1 MTSRPGSPS
10 GHSADPGGRG
20 SEGREDGPFGEP
32 TDTGSGRSDPAFAG
46 SWESSE
52 AGNGPTSYARGWGDG
67 VRDALHFVTRLV
79 ARGHTPSEIRVFV
92 ESRLGH
98 LEEEVRLKR
107 KTLLSSPAGI
117 PVESLVRVQPRGATG
132 PSAFPPPI
140 PGYNYLFLEESRVV
154 GRSFVRELLPRVG
167 RALAITRLPSELRRM
182 ATLED
187 LVILHLG
194 GEGAAEEGVE
204 SAESSPTQLTGR
216 VDNFLNATTQP
227 ALVYLEA
234 VEYLNTQNSFDLTTK
249 FVYWL
254 HSKVQQHHGL
264 LVLSVDP
271 GAFSRSQVA
280 TLERDFN
287 HVVRA
292 T

>member
-1 MTSRPGSPS
+1 MTSHPS
-10 GHSADPGGRG
+10 GSSASGRG
-20 SEGREDGPFGEP
+20 SSDRPSSTASEP
-32 TDTGSGRSDPAFAG
+32 SAG
-46 SWESSE
+46 SEPERALAQELPLAAWGGQEPSD
-52 AGNGPTSYARGWGDG
+52 GPTSYARGWGDG
-67 VRDALHFVTRLV
+67 VRDGLHFVTRLV
-79 ARGHTPSEIRVFV
+79 GRGHTSSEIRVFV

-117 PVESLVRVQPRGATG
+117 PIESLVRVQPRGTDLPA
-132 PSAFPPPI
+132 SFPPAV
-140 PGYNYLFLEESRVV
+140 PGYNYLFLEETRRV
-154 GRSFVRELLPRVG
+154 GRLFVRDLLPRVG
-167 RALAITRLPSELRRM
+167 RALAITRLPSEMRRM
-182 ATLED
+182 AKLED

-194 GEGAAEEGVE
+194 GEGATDEGVE
-204 SAESSPTQLTGR
+204 GAESSPTQLTGR
-216 VDNFLNATTQP
+216 VDNFLNATPSP

-234 VEYLNTQNSFDLTTK
+234 VEYLSTQNSFELTTK

-254 HSKVQQHHGL
+254 HSKMQQHHGL
-264 LVLSVDP
+264 LILSVDP

-292 T
+292 N

>member
-1 MTSRPGSPS
+1 MTGRTGGLPPAASP
-10 GHSADPGGRG
+10 APRRANEE
-20 SEGREDGPFGEP
+20 EG
-32 TDTGSGRSDPAFAG
+32 TDTEPQALDDSDT
-46 SWESSE
+46 SSSR
-52 AGNGPTSYARGWGDG
+52 GDGPTSYARGWGDG
-67 VRDALHFVTRLV
+67 ARDALHFVTRLV

-98 LEEEVRLKR
+98 LDEEVRLKR
-107 KTLLSSPAGI
+107 KTLLSTPVGI
-117 PVESLVRVQPRGATG
+117 PVESLVRVQPRGSSSA
-132 PSAFPPPI
+132 PAFPPAV
-140 PGYNYLFLEESRVV
+140 PGYNYLFLEETRQVA
-154 GRSFVRELLPRVG
+154 RSFLRELLPRVG
-167 RALAITRLPSELRRM
+167 RGLAITRLPNELRRM
-182 ATLED
+182 APVED

-194 GEGAAEEGVE
+194 VEGTTEEGVE
-204 SAESSPTQLTGR
+204 AAESSPTQLTGR
-216 VDNFLNATTQP
+216 VDNFLNGTPEP

-234 VEYLNTQNSFDLTTK
+234 VEFLNTQNSFDLTTK